1 MTTARQQRINELR
14 QRQPLAELERKWNKV
29 KDSRHARRYWTVEW
43 LDLASARAEGLHF
56 NIDEGDT
63 T

>member
-1 MTTARQQRINELR
+1 MKTARQQRIDLLR

-29 KDSRHARRYWTVEW
+29 KDSRHARHYWTVEW
-43 LDLASARAEGLHF
+43 LDLASARAEALRF